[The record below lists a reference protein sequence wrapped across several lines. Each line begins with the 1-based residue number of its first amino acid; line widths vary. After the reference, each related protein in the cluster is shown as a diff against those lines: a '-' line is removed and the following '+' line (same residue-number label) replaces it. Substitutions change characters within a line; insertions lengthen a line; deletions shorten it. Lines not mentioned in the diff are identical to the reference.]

1 MTLGKYVH
9 QDTIIHRLDPRN
21 KFILL
26 FVWMVVI
33 FLINPSKE
41 GFEVL
46 GWLSYLLITIIF
58 VVLYKMAKL
67 KLSMIFKS
75 LKPMWFM
82 MIFLFIIN
90 LFVYKGG
97 PQIIPQWWI
106 FDIHLEAITQTIKI
120 VLRLALLITL
130 STLFTATT
138 KPLDITVAID
148 DLFGWLKIFKINVH
162 ILSMTIS
169 IALRFIPTILDETY
183 RIMKAQ
189 ASRGVDFK
197 NGKLKEKVV
206 AITSLII
213 PLFISA
219 ISRSDELANAME
231 ARNYNPLANR
241 TRYRKLH
248 WHISDTISLLLS
260 LGVLGLS
267 ITTLVLIK
275 NEVFTYVLTDLWWK
289 DIFNQLISWIK
300 GWFVS

>member
-1 MTLGKYVH
+1 MTLGKYVNN
-9 QDTIIHRLDPRN
+9 DTLLHRLDPRN
-21 KFILL
+21 KFVLL
-26 FVWMVVI
+26 FVYMVLI
-33 FLINPSKE
+33 FLINPSKV
-41 GFEVL
+41 GFEAV
-46 GWLSYLLITIIF
+46 GWIAYGLLLVF
-58 VVLYKMAKL
+58 LLVLYKVAKL
-67 KLSMIFKS
+67 KFSMVFKS

-97 PQIIPQWWI
+97 PQIIPEWWI
-106 FDIHLEAITQTIKI
+106 LDIHLEAVVQTLKI
-120 VLRLALLITL
+120 FLRLLLLITL

-148 DLFGWLKIFKINVH
+148 DLFGWLKVFKINVH

-206 AITSLII
+206 AITSLIV
-213 PLFISA
+213 PLFISS

-231 ARNYNPLANR
+231 ARNYNPLAKR
-241 TRYRKLH
+241 TRYRNLT
-248 WHISDTISLLLS
+248 WHLSDTISMIIS
-260 LGVLGLS
+260 LVMMAGY
-267 ITTLVLIK
+267 ITLLVLFNNNIFDL
-275 NEVFTYVLTDLWWK
+275 NSIIMSFFTYIYEV
-289 DIFNQLISWIK
+289 IK
-300 GWFVS
+300 GWF

>member
-1 MTLGKYVH
+1 MTLGKYVNN
-9 QDTIIHRLDPRN
+9 DTLLHRLDPRN
-21 KFILL
+21 KFVLL
-26 FVWMVVI
+26 FVYMVLI
-33 FLINPSKE
+33 FLINPSKV
-41 GFEVL
+41 GFEAV
-46 GWLSYLLITIIF
+46 GWIAYGLLLVF
-58 VVLYKMAKL
+58 LLVLYKVAKL
-67 KLSMIFKS
+67 KISMVFKS

-97 PQIIPQWWI
+97 PQIIPEWWI
-106 FDIHLEAITQTIKI
+106 FDIHLEAVVQTLKI
-120 VLRLALLITL
+120 FLRLLLLITL

-148 DLFGWLKIFKINVH
+148 DLFGWLKVFKINVH

-206 AITSLII
+206 AITSLIV
-213 PLFISA
+213 PLFISS

-231 ARNYNPLANR
+231 ARNYNPLAKR
-241 TRYRKLH
+241 TRYRNLT
-248 WHISDTISLLLS
+248 WHLSDTISMIIS
-260 LGVLGLS
+260 LVMMAGY
-267 ITTLVLIK
+267 ITLLVLFNNNIFDL
-275 NEVFTYVLTDLWWK
+275 NSIIMSFFTYIYEV
-289 DIFNQLISWIK
+289 IK
-300 GWFVS
+300 GWF

>member
-1 MTLGKYVH
+1 MTLGKYVNN
-9 QDTIIHRLDPRN
+9 DTFIHRLDPRN

-26 FVWMVVI
+26 FVYMVII
-33 FLINPSKE
+33 FLINPSKV
-41 GFEVL
+41 GFELV
-46 GWLSYLLITIIF
+46 GWLAYGLLVVFFI
-58 VVLYKMAKL
+58 VLYKIAKL
-67 KLSMIFKS
+67 KFVMVFRS

-97 PQIIPQWWI
+97 PQIIPEWWI
-106 FDIHLEAITQTIKI
+106 FDIHLEAITQTLKI
-120 VLRLALLITL
+120 VIRLLLLITL

-148 DLFGWLKIFKINVH
+148 DLFAWLKVFKVNVH

-189 ASRGVDFK
+189 ASRGVDFQ

-206 AITSLII
+206 AISSLII

-231 ARNYNPLANR
+231 ARNYNPIAKR
-241 TRYRKLH
+241 SRYRTLK
-248 WHISDTISLLLS
+248 WSIKDTVTMIISFVIMGLGITNIVLFNNNIFDLNAILLQF
-260 LGVLGLS
+260 
-267 ITTLVLIK
+267 
-275 NEVFTYVLTDLWWK
+275 FTNIIEFV
-289 DIFNQLISWIK
+289 K
-300 GWFVS
+300 GWFK

>member
-1 MTLGKYVH
+1 MTLGKYVNN
-9 QDTIIHRLDPRN
+9 DTFIHRLDPRN

-26 FVWMVVI
+26 FVYMVII
-33 FLINPSKE
+33 FLINPSKV
-41 GFEVL
+41 GFEL
-46 GWLSYLLITIIF
+46 IGWIAYGLLVVFFI
-58 VVLYKMAKL
+58 VLYKIAKL
-67 KLSMIFKS
+67 KFMMVFKS

-97 PQIIPQWWI
+97 PQIIPEWWI
-106 FDIHLEAITQTIKI
+106 FDIHLEAITQTLKI
-120 VLRLALLITL
+120 VIRLLLLITL

-148 DLFGWLKIFKINVH
+148 DLFAWLKVFKINVH

-206 AITSLII
+206 AISSLII
-213 PLFISA
+213 PLFVSS

-231 ARNYNPLANR
+231 ARNYNPLAKR
-241 TRYRKLH
+241 SRYRNLKWSIKDSVSL
-248 WHISDTISLLLS
+248 TISLLT
-260 LGVLGLS
+260 LGVS
-267 ITTLVLIK
+267 IASLILM
-275 NEVFTYVLTDLWWK
+275 NNVFDYVLTDTFFK
-289 DIFNQLISWIK
+289 DIIVNIINYIK
-300 GWFVS
+300 GWF

>member
-1 MTLGKYVH
+1 
-9 QDTIIHRLDPRN
+9 
-21 KFILL
+21 
-26 FVWMVVI
+26 
-33 FLINPSKE
+33 
-41 GFEVL
+41 
-46 GWLSYLLITIIF
+46 
-58 VVLYKMAKL
+58 
-67 KLSMIFKS
+67 
-75 LKPMWFM
+75 M

-97 PQIIPQWWI
+97 PQVIPEWWI

-120 VLRLALLITL
+120 VLRLMLLITL

-148 DLFGWLKIFKINVH
+148 DLFGWLKVFKINVH

-189 ASRGVDFK
+189 ASRGVDFQ

-213 PLFISA
+213 PLFVSA

-241 TRYRKLH
+241 TRYRKLK
-248 WHISDTISLLLS
+248 WHISDTVSLLVS
-260 LGVLGLS
+260 FVTLGLS
-267 ITTLVLIK
+267 ITLLVLT
-275 NEVFTYVLTDLWWK
+275 NNNVFTYVLTDYWWI
-289 DIFNQLISWIK
+289 DIVNKLIETIK
-300 GWFVS
+300 GWF

>member
-1 MTLGKYVH
+1 
-9 QDTIIHRLDPRN
+9 
-21 KFILL
+21 
-26 FVWMVVI
+26 MVII
-33 FLINPSKE
+33 FLINPSKV
-41 GFEVL
+41 GFELV
-46 GWLSYLLITIIF
+46 GWLAYGLLVVFFI
-58 VVLYKMAKL
+58 VLYKIAKL
-67 KLSMIFKS
+67 KFVMVFKS

-97 PQIIPQWWI
+97 PQIIPEWWI
-106 FDIHLEAITQTIKI
+106 FDIHLEAITQTLKI
-120 VLRLALLITL
+120 VIRLLLLITL

-148 DLFGWLKIFKINVH
+148 DLFAWLKVFKVNVH

-189 ASRGVDFK
+189 ASRGVDFQ

-206 AITSLII
+206 AISSLII

-231 ARNYNPLANR
+231 ARNYNPLAKR
-241 TRYRKLH
+241 SRYRTLKWSIKDTLTMI
-248 WHISDTISLLLS
+248 ISFVIMGLGITNIVLFNNNIFDLNAILLQF
-260 LGVLGLS
+260 
-267 ITTLVLIK
+267 
-275 NEVFTYVLTDLWWK
+275 FTNIIEFV
-289 DIFNQLISWIK
+289 N
-300 GWFVS
+300 GWFN

>member
-1 MTLGKYVH
+1 MTLGKYVNN
-9 QDTIIHRLDPRN
+9 DTFIHRLDPRN

-26 FVWMVVI
+26 FVYMVII
-33 FLINPSKE
+33 FLINPSKQ
-41 GFEVL
+41 GFELV
-46 GWLSYLLITIIF
+46 GWISYGLLVVFFI
-58 VVLYKMAKL
+58 VLYKIAKL
-67 KLSMIFKS
+67 KFVMVFKS

-82 MIFLFIIN
+82 MFFLFIIN

-97 PQIIPQWWI
+97 PQIIPEWWI
-106 FDIHLEAITQTIKI
+106 FDIHLEAITQTLKI
-120 VLRLALLITL
+120 VIRLLLLITL

-148 DLFGWLKIFKINVH
+148 DLFAWLKVFKINVH

-189 ASRGVDFK
+189 ASRGVDFQ

-206 AITSLII
+206 AISSLII

-231 ARNYNPLANR
+231 ARNYNPLAKR
-241 TRYRKLH
+241 SRYRTLK
-248 WHISDTISLLLS
+248 WSFKDTFTMIISFVIMGLGITSIVLFNNNIFDLNAVLLQLFT
-260 LGVLGLS
+260 S
-267 ITTLVLIK
+267 IIDFV
-275 NEVFTYVLTDLWWK
+275 
-289 DIFNQLISWIK
+289 K
-300 GWFVS
+300 GWFN

>member
-1 MTLGKYVH
+1 MTLGKYVNN
-9 QDTIIHRLDPRN
+9 DTFIHRLDPRN

-26 FVWMVVI
+26 FVYMVII

-41 GFEVL
+41 GFELV
-46 GWLSYLLITIIF
+46 GWLAYGLLLVFFI
-58 VVLYKMAKL
+58 VLYKIAKL
-67 KLSMIFKS
+67 KFLMVFKS

-97 PQIIPQWWI
+97 PQIIPEWWI
-106 FDIHLEAITQTIKI
+106 FDIHLESITQTLKI
-120 VLRLALLITL
+120 VLRLVLLITL

-148 DLFGWLKIFKINVH
+148 DLFAWLKVFKINVH
-162 ILSMTIS
+162 VLSMTIS

-189 ASRGVDFK
+189 ASRGVDFA
-197 NGKLKEKVV
+197 NGKFKEKVV
-206 AITSLII
+206 AISSLII

-231 ARNYNPLANR
+231 ARNYNPLAKR
-241 TRYRKLH
+241 SRYRVLK
-248 WHISDTISLLLS
+248 WNVKDSISMIISLLIMG
-260 LGVLGLS
+260 LGITSIVLFNNNIFDINAVLKDFFTS
-267 ITTLVLIK
+267 II
-275 NEVFTYVLTDLWWK
+275 N
-289 DIFNQLISWIK
+289 IIK
-300 GWFVS
+300 GWFN

>member
-1 MTLGKYVH
+1 MTLGKYINK
-9 QDTIIHRLDPRN
+9 DTFIHRLDPRN

-26 FVWMVVI
+26 FVYMVII
-33 FLINPSKE
+33 FLINPSKPNYE
-41 GFEVL
+41 II
-46 GWLSYLLITIIF
+46 GWASYILLFISFII
-58 VVLYKMAKL
+58 LYKIAKL
-67 KLSMIFKS
+67 KFSMIFKS

-90 LFVYKGG
+90 LFIYKDGMELVN
-97 PQIIPQWWI
+97 WWI
-106 FDIHLEAITQTIKI
+106 FDIHLGAITQTLKI

-148 DLFGWLKIFKINVH
+148 SLFAWLKVFKINVH

-197 NGKLKEKVV
+197 NGKFKEKIV

-231 ARNYNPLANR
+231 TRNYNPLAKR
-241 TRYRKLH
+241 SRYRKLS
-248 WHISDTISLLLS
+248 WSLKDTITMIISLLL
-260 LGVLGLS
+260 LIV
-267 ITTLVLIK
+267 IIVALVLINK
-275 NEVFTYVLTDLWWK
+275 NMFGLVLTDVYF
-289 DIFNQLISWIK
+289 IEVFNNLINIIK
-300 GWFVS
+300 GWF

>member
-1 MTLGKYVH
+1 MTLGKYVNN
-9 QDTIIHRLDPRN
+9 DTLIHRLDPRN
-21 KFILL
+21 KFIML
-26 FVWMVVI
+26 FVFMVVI
-33 FLINPSKE
+33 FLINPSKMN
-41 GFEVL
+41 FQVI
-46 GWLSYLLITIIF
+46 GWICYGIIMVAF
-58 VVLYKMAKL
+58 IALYKIAKL
-67 KLSMIFKS
+67 KFSMIFKS
-75 LKPMWFM
+75 PKPMWFM
-82 MIFLFIIN
+82 MIFLFVIN

-97 PQIIPQWWI
+97 PQVIPEWWI
-106 FDIHLEAITQTIKI
+106 FDIHLEAITQTLKI

-148 DLFGWLKIFKINVH
+148 DLFGWLKVFKINVH

-213 PLFISA
+213 PLFVSA

-241 TRYRKLH
+241 TRYRKLK
-248 WHISDTISLLLS
+248 WHVSDTIALLVS
-260 LGVLGLS
+260 FITLGLS
-267 ITTLVLIK
+267 ITLLVLMNNNLI
-275 NEVFTYVLTDLWWK
+275 TYVLTDYWWI
-289 DIFNQLISWIK
+289 DIVHKLIETIK
-300 GWFVS
+300 GWF